1 MRILW
6 VAHSTQLIFPK
17 FPGGMDSAI
26 KSVDLGNP
34 LEGLL
39 SLAYHLWKGKLWYEL
54 NVLLI
59 VKEQLTSRQL

>member
-1 MRILW
+1 
-6 VAHSTQLIFPK
+6 
-17 FPGGMDSAI
+17 MDSAI

-59 VKEQLTSRQL
+59 VKEQLTSPQL